1 MLGMVFLVRRI
12 SAVLAT
18 LALAAGNV
26 GLCAGWMPT
35 AEARMACC
43 AENDSCPMHKSDSS
57 AGDTMR
63 VVSQADADR
72 CCALSSADDSA
83 PSPAAFAFTS
93 PLAIVA
99 SPVPFV
105 LPQPQTY
112 HQFGRSLVPSPP
124 ADVPRHVLLSVFLV

>member
-1 MLGMVFLVRRI
+1 MLRVVILVRRL
-12 SAVLAT
+12 SAVLVA

-57 AGDTMR
+57 AGDMMR

-72 CCALSSADDSA
+72 CCASSSTDDSA

-93 PLAIVA
+93 PLAIAA
-99 SPVPFV
+99 SPVPFI
-105 LPQPQTY
+105 LPQPQTH
-112 HQFGRSLVPSPP
+112 HQFRHSLVPSPP
-124 ADVPRHVLLSVFLV
+124 TDVPRHVLLSVFLV

>member
-1 MLGMVFLVRRI
+1 MLGVVFLVRRI
-12 SAVLAT
+12 STVLVT

-57 AGDTMR
+57 AGDEMR

-72 CCALSSADDSA
+72 CCASSSTDDSA
-83 PSPAAFAFTS
+83 PSPAAFALTS
-93 PLAIVA
+93 PLAIVT

-112 HQFGRSLVPSPP
+112 HQFWRSLVPGPP
-124 ADVPRHVLLSVFLV
+124 TDVPRHVLLSVFLV

>member
-1 MLGMVFLVRRI
+1 MVFLVRRI
-12 SAVLAT
+12 PALLVT
-18 LALAAGNV
+18 LALTAGNV
-26 GLCAGWMPT
+26 GLCAGWLPT

-43 AENDSCPMHKSDSS
+43 AENDSCPMHKPGSS
-57 AGDTMR
+57 AEDVMR

-72 CCALSSADDSA
+72 CCASSSTDDSA

-105 LPQPQTY
+105 LPEPQTY
-112 HQFGRSLVPSPP
+112 HQFWRSLVPSPP
-124 ADVPRHVLLSVFLV
+124 TDVARHVLLSVFLI